1 MHTETNNCCDHDHF
15 SYFLPVLT
23 SISLFLC
30 HQDVADEAQGG
41 GSNHKCLR
49 RSQNTNQV
57 LEDMKIIVH
66 RSQFLI
72 DEHCKFKD
80 EDLKRCAKNR
90 EKGELLFL

>member
-1 MHTETNNCCDHDHF
+1 MVIKMHTETNNCCDHDHF
-15 SYFLPVLT
+15 SYFLPTLT

-66 RSQFLI
+66 RSEFLI
-72 DEHCKFKD
+72 DLNIASKKI
-80 EDLKRCAKNR
+80 KT
-90 EKGELLFL
+90 